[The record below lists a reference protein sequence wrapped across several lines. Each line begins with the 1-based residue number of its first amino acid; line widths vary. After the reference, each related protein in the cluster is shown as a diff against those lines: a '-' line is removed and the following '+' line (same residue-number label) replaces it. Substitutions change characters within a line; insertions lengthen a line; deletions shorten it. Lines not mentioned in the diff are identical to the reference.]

1 MDNSVRLQKFMAD
14 CGIASRR
21 KCEEI
26 ISAGKVKVNG
36 HPAKVG
42 DKVNPKKDL
51 VAVYGKKIN
60 KTAEMR
66 YIMLN
71 KPRGYVTTVSD
82 EHAKKTVMQLMH
94 GVKERVY
101 PVGRLDRDS
110 EGLLL
115 FTNDGALANALMH
128 PSGNITK
135 IYRVTVRPAVNDDM
149 LDKLRNGVE
158 IDGRKTLPCDVTLL
172 TEEDDRVVLEFG
184 IREGRNRE
192 IRKMCEAV
200 GLEVAR
206 LKRIAEGPVKLGML
220 PLGKFRDLTPR
231 EIEKLQKLVDKK

>member
-1 MDNSVRLQKFMAD
+1 MAD

-51 VAVYGKKIN
+51 VTVYGKKIN
-60 KTAEMR
+60 KTAEMC

-149 LDKLRNGVE
+149 LDKLRYGV
-158 IDGRKTLPCDVTLL
+158 
-172 TEEDDRVVLEFG
+172 
-184 IREGRNRE
+184 
-192 IRKMCEAV
+192 
-200 GLEVAR
+200 
-206 LKRIAEGPVKLGML
+206 
-220 PLGKFRDLTPR
+220 
-231 EIEKLQKLVDKK
+231 

>member
-14 CGIASRR
+14 CGVASRR

-26 ISAGKVKVNG
+26 IAAGKVKVNG
-36 HPAKVG
+36 HPAKIG

-51 VAVYGKKIN
+51 VTVFGKKIN
-60 KTAEMR
+60 KATEMR
-66 YIMLN
+66 YLMLN

-149 LDKLRNGVE
+149 LDKLRTGVE
-158 IDGRKTLPCDVTLL
+158 IEGRKTLPCDVSVVS
-172 TEEDDRVVLEFG
+172 EEDDRVVLEFG

-192 IRKMCEAV
+192 IRKMCDSV

-231 EIEKLQKLVDKK
+231 EIEKLKKLTEK

>member
-14 CGIASRR
+14 CGVASRR

-26 ISAGKVKVNG
+26 IAAVKVKVNG
-36 HPAKVG
+36 HPAKIG

-51 VAVYGKKIN
+51 VTVFGKKIN
-60 KTAEMR
+60 KVTEMR
-66 YIMLN
+66 YLMLN

-149 LDKLRNGVE
+149 LDKLRTGVE
-158 IDGRKTLPCDVTLL
+158 IEDRKTLPCDVSVVS
-172 TEEDDRVVLEFG
+172 EEDDRVVLEFG

-192 IRKMCEAV
+192 IRKMCDSV

-231 EIEKLQKLVDKK
+231 EIEKLQKLTEK

>member
-1 MDNSVRLQKFMAD
+1 
-14 CGIASRR
+14 
-21 KCEEI
+21 
-26 ISAGKVKVNG
+26 
-36 HPAKVG
+36 
-42 DKVNPKKDL
+42 
-51 VAVYGKKIN
+51 
-60 KTAEMR
+60 MR
-66 YIMLN
+66 YLMLN

-128 PSGNITK
+128 PSGNIIK

-149 LDKLRNGVE
+149 LDKLRTGVE
-158 IDGRKTLPCDVTLL
+158 IECRKTLPCDVSVVS
-172 TEEDDRVVLEFG
+172 EEDDRVVLEFG

-192 IRKMCEAV
+192 IRKMCDSV

-231 EIEKLQKLVDKK
+231 EIEKLQKLTEK